1 MTADGD
7 KGSQE
12 KLVEG
17 TLLSHLVELRDRLMR
32 SMIAVGILAVPC
44 LYFANDLFG
53 WITEPLRSKLPAGT
67 SMIATSV
74 VAPFMTPFKLGLLAA
89 VFFAMP
95 YILYQLWSFVAP
107 GLYRHERRF
116 ALPLLV
122 SSILLFYTG
131 ATFAY
136 LVVFPV
142 MFQFFVSTT
151 PAGVAMMTD
160 MTQYLDFVVL
170 LFFAFGLAFEI
181 PIATVLLAK
190 TGIVSTESLGGKR
203 GMVLLGIFV
212 VAAFLTPPD
221 PVSQT
226 MMAVPMYLLYE
237 GGILLARL
245 LVRNAPRPEGEDEE
259 GDARSA

>member
-1 MTADGD
+1 MTEGD
-7 KGSQE
+7 ANKE

-17 TLLSHLVELRDRLMR
+17 TLLSHLVELRDRLLR
-32 SMIAVGILAVPC
+32 SFIVTGIVAVPC
-44 LYFANDLFG
+44 LYFANDLFT
-53 WITEPLRSKLPAGT
+53 WITEPLRQRLPEGA

-74 VAPFMTPFKLGLLAA
+74 VAPFMAPFKLGLLTA
-89 VFFAMP
+89 VFCAMP
-95 YILYQLWSFVAP
+95 YLLYQLWAFVAP

-122 SSILLFYTG
+122 SSIVLFYGG
-131 ATFAY
+131 AAFAY
-136 LVVFPV
+136 FLVFPV

-151 PAGVAMMTD
+151 PTGVAMMTD
-160 MTQYLDFVVL
+160 MTQYLDFVML

-190 TGIVSTESLGGKR
+190 TGLVSVSTLGSKR
-203 GMVLLGIFV
+203 GMVLLGIFII
-212 VAAFLTPPD
+212 AAFLTPPD

-226 MMAVPMYLLYE
+226 LMAVPMYLLYE

-245 LVRNAPRPEGEDEE
+245 LLRNAPVRVVEDEE
-259 GDARSA
+259 SDAHST

>member
-1 MTADGD
+1 
-7 KGSQE
+7 
-12 KLVEG
+12 
-17 TLLSHLVELRDRLMR
+17 
-32 SMIAVGILAVPC
+32 
-44 LYFANDLFG
+44 
-53 WITEPLRSKLPAGT
+53 
-67 SMIATSV
+67 
-74 VAPFMTPFKLGLLAA
+74 

-116 ALPLLV
+116 ALPLLF
-122 SSILLFYTG
+122 SSILLFYVG

-136 LVVFPV
+136 VIVFPV

-190 TGIVSTESLGGKR
+190 TGIVSIDSLGGKR
-203 GMVLLGIFV
+203 GFVLLGIFV

-245 LVRNAPRPEGEDEE
+245 LVRAAPPPQGEDEE
-259 GDARSA
+259 GDTRSA